1 MAKKADSAET
11 KSKKNDTAKKSE
23 SKKGT
28 DKKAAKTRDA
38 KKGGVKK
45 YFKDLRSE
53 IKKVVWPSR
62 EKIVNNTGIVIG
74 VMMVCGLALFGIDSL
89 LGLAVNAL
97 LNIGA

>member
-11 KSKKNDTAKKSE
+11 KSKKDTAKSE
-23 SKKGT
+23 GKKGA
-28 DKKAAKTRDA
+28 DKKAAKTKDT

-62 EKIVNNTGIVIG
+62 EKVVNNTGIVIG
-74 VMMVCGLALFGIDSL
+74 VMLVCGAALFGIDSL

-97 LNIGA
+97 LSIGA